1 MCAPRVSCSHA
12 GFLIATAGPPRLDAS
27 GDAVSAQPAVV
38 VLAGPNGAGKSTAA
52 PALLQGTLG
61 VAEFVNADA
70 IAGGLSAFNA
80 EGAAMAAGRVMLT
93 RLKALAARHTSFAF
107 ETTLAS
113 RSFAPWLRQVRDSGF
128 AVHVVFLWLSS
139 PDLAVQRV
147 AERVAVGGH
156 DIPADVIRRRYEA
169 GLHNFFRLYRPLAS
183 TWRFYDASGRE
194 PRMIA
199 HQVDVGPV
207 QVYDKQ
213 SWERLLAQNKP

>member
-1 MCAPRVSCSHA
+1 M
-12 GFLIATAGPPRLDAS
+12 
-27 GDAVSAQPAVV
+27 SAQPIVV

-52 PALLQGTLG
+52 SALLQGALG

-93 RLKALAARHTSFAF
+93 RLKALAAQPTSFAF

-113 RSFAPWLRQVRDSGF
+113 RSFAPWLREVQASGF
-128 AVHVVFLWLSS
+128 AVCLVFLWLSS

-156 DIPADVIRRRYEA
+156 DIPADVIRRRYTA
-169 GLHNFFRLYRPLAS
+169 GLRNFFQLYRPLAS
-183 TWRFYDASGRE
+183 MWRFYNASGRE
-194 PRMIA
+194 PRIIA
-199 HQVDVGPV
+199 RQVDGDRVR
-207 QVYDKQ
+207 VYDKR
-213 SWERLLAQNKP
+213 SWERLLAQYQP